1 MKIENLNDLFKY
13 LAEPS
18 FFSVAMLITFI
29 ILIVAIYIFTKSF
42 IEKNKESH
50 RRIKMMSNI
59 DELTHL
65 YKRKFFDTLIESELG
80 RAKRHDRNLSCA
92 VIEIDNINKIKD
104 KYGNQFCDLV
114 VQDIGEIFTDDT
126 RVHDICA
133 RYGKYSFV
141 SLMPESDLESALFA
155 SKRLLGLIQRCKFD
169 LEGTNEIIRVT
180 VSIGL
185 VSCKEYFEE
194 EIDTYKIFDMVG
206 KALHIAKENGGNRV
220 ECFSNNNS

>member
-1 MKIENLNDLFKY
+1 
-13 LAEPS
+13 
-18 FFSVAMLITFI
+18 
-29 ILIVAIYIFTKSF
+29 
-42 IEKNKESH
+42 
-50 RRIKMMSNI
+50 MMSNM

-65 YKRKFFDTLIESELG
+65 YKRQFFDTLIESELE

-104 KYGNQFCDLV
+104 KYAEQFCDLV

-155 SKRLLGLIQRCKFD
+155 SKRLLGLIQRCKFE
-169 LEGTNEIIRVT
+169 LEGTNEIIRIT

-220 ECFSNNNS
+220 ECFLNNNS